1 MRFYEFRI
9 LFRSRSSRADGSV
22 EVLGVAA
29 KSMSFFDVERR
40 AALALKLKSKPAN
53 AIIAAPQIRLT
64 LNFATTSACAPG
76 KATPYPARSDPK
88 SRKRTA
94 TGLRRSSVMDRYRF
108 RIYHRGGAS
117 LG

>member
-1 MRFYEFRI
+1 MKFYEFRI
-9 LFRSRSSRADGSV
+9 LLRSRASRAAGSV
-22 EVLGVAA
+22 PVLVGAA
-29 KSMSFFDVERR
+29 ESMSFFDVERR
-40 AALALKLKSKPAN
+40 AALALKLKNKPAN

-76 KATPYPARSDPK
+76 KASPYPTRSDPK

-108 RIYHRGGAS
+108 RIYHRVGAS